1 MRLKFL
7 FKDLKKQKK
16 SYSGKK
22 KAHTF
27 KVQAII
33 HSKTQ
38 QILSL
43 CMSKGAVHDFELFK
57 RNLHLIPTNSFILA
71 DKGYQ
76 GIRALYSHSL
86 LPSKAKKRCRLDP
99 VLKAYNREINKRRIV
114 IEHIFGRLK
123 TFKILS
129 ERYRNKGKRLG
140 LRFNLIAG
148 IYNLELSKK

>member
-1 MRLKFL
+1 MPQKFQY
-7 FKDLKKQKK
+7 KGLKKQKK

-33 HSKTQ
+33 HYRTQ
-38 QILSL
+38 KILSL
-43 CMSKGAVHDFELFK
+43 CTNRGSVHDFELFK
-57 RNLHLIPTNSFILA
+57 SNLNQIPNGSFVLA

-76 GIRALYSHSL
+76 GIYKVYQNSL
-86 LPSKAKKRCRLDP
+86 LPLKSKKRCKLSP
-99 VLKAYNREINKRRIV
+99 ELKIYNQEINKRRIG
-114 IEHIFGRLK
+114 IEHVFGRLK

-129 ERYRNKGKRLG
+129 ERYRNRAKRLG

>member
-1 MRLKFL
+1 MPQKFQY
-7 FKDLKKQKK
+7 KDLKKQKK

-33 HSKTQ
+33 HYKTQ
-38 QILSL
+38 QVLSL
-43 CMSKGAVHDFELFK
+43 CTSRGAVHDFELFK
-57 RNLHLIPTNSFILA
+57 SNLNQIPKGSFILA

-76 GIRALYSHSL
+76 GIYAMYPNSL
-86 LPSKAKKRCRLDP
+86 FPLKAKKRCKLDP
-99 VLKAYNREINKRRIV
+99 ELKVYNQEINKRRIG
-114 IEHIFGRLK
+114 IEHVFGRLK

-129 ERYRNKGKRLG
+129 ERYRNRAKRLG